1 MNKRLPK
8 GQAIENLPLSKAAQL
23 ILDES
28 RMLLPSIQALFGFQ
42 LIAVFNQ
49 TFSDKLN
56 SFEQQLHLLAIGLV
70 VLTTITIM
78 TPAAY
83 HRQTSP
89 LAVSTSFITL
99 ASRLLLWAMIP
110 LMVGIGLDFYLIAR
124 MILANRLF
132 SLLLAIALVSVF
144 SGVWFVLPRV
154 ALLQRLVC
162 GKLP

>member
-83 HRQTSP
+83 HRQMEVKEVTE
-89 LAVSTSFITL
+89 SFIHM
-99 ASRLLLWAMIP
+99 ASKLMLISMMP
-110 LMVGIGLDFYLIAR
+110 LSLSISLDFYLVSLLILKNTSFSLVIGVVSFVFFIIEW
-124 MILANRLF
+124 MIVPRTGILNRL
-132 SLLLAIALVSVF
+132 L
-144 SGVWFVLPRV
+144 GER
-154 ALLQRLVC
+154 
-162 GKLP
+162 